1 MKNKILKRIDEDNYK
16 VIFVLS
22 TVKPTEENLEDLW
35 NYITSISD
43 RTDKDREPFFTDKD
57 REPFFNDI
65 RRHNFVQISFEN
77 TVKANENKEV
87 DIERLVNALE
97 RLDKLENTEFNSV
110 IIRKSDNALL
120 VNDEI
125 VNKENVINNMIGQL
139 DVSDNFNS
147 TILSTILTYS
157 GVYR

>member
-1 MKNKILKRIDEDNYK
+1 MFI
-16 VIFVLS
+16 
-22 TVKPTEENLEDLW
+22 
-35 NYITSISD
+35 
-43 RTDKDREPFFTDKD
+43 
-57 REPFFNDI
+57 
-65 RRHNFVQISFEN
+65 QISFEN

-97 RLDKLENTEFNSV
+97 NLDKFENTEFNSV

-120 VNDEI
+120 VNDEV

-139 DVSDNFNS
+139 DISDNFNS

>member
-43 RTDKDREPFFTDKD
+43 RTDKDK
-57 REPFFNDI
+57 EPFFNDI

-97 RLDKLENTEFNSV
+97 RLDKFENTEFNSV